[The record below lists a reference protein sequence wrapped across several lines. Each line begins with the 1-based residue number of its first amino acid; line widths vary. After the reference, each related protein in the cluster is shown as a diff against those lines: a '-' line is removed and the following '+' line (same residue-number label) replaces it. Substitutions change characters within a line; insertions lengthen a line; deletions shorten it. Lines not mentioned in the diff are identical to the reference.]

1 MTIGE
6 LVARFNSEGRISLT
20 LRVTPKSPKTG
31 WAGRLD
37 DGSWKLRIA
46 AVPEDGKANAELI
59 RFLALEFGVERSS
72 VRILSGE
79 TSRVKLVAIQR

>member
-1 MTIGE
+1 MTPDE
-6 LVARFNSEGRISLT
+6 LVSRLRSEGRVSLT
-20 LRVTPKSPKTG
+20 VRVVPKSPRTA

-37 DGSWKLRIA
+37 DGSWKVRIA

-59 RFLALEFGVERSS
+59 RFLASEFGVERAS

-79 TSRVKLVAIQR
+79 TARMKLIAIQR

>member
-1 MTIGE
+1 MTPGE
-6 LVARFNSEGRISLT
+6 LLSRFRADGRISLT
-20 LRVTPKSPKTG
+20 VRVIPKSPRTA

-37 DGSWKLRIA
+37 DGSWKVRLA

-59 RFLALEFGVERSS
+59 RFLASEFGAGRAS

-79 TSRVKLVAIQR
+79 NARIKLISIQR